1 MGVNTVHSEHLTQVL
16 MFLFVKFR
24 WPLKIP
30 LLRLCVILCFMYQPN
45 LTCNWD
51 YMILFFFFFP
61 FFKSKKKKKKKIIYP
76 VCDFLWWDKKSI
88 SFSSLSVCHVIQDV
102 NTTVWRWIVHVVPLI
117 LLNVRLVCVCVCVCT
132 SSSSTECFFY
142 CTRHWLD
149 AWSGGSNNPPVR
161 VN

>member
-1 MGVNTVHSEHLTQVL
+1 MTTKDSSSQIMCYF
-16 MFLFVKFR
+16 MFYVSAKFN
-24 WPLKIP
+24 LQ
-30 LLRLCVILCFMYQPN
+30 LRLYDP
-45 LTCNWD
+45 
-51 YMILFFFFFP
+51 FFFSISQ
-61 FFKSKKKKKKKIIYP
+61 KQKKKKIIYP